1 MLDLNDFRLFIEV
14 IDRGSLSAAGRSLAL
29 PTSTISYRLKQLERE
44 LGLLLVMRT
53 SRRISLTD
61 AGAEFYRHAMAML
74 EKAREAE
81 TAMRSRLT
89 EPAGA
94 VRFSV
99 AIAIAQFA
107 MPQLLTE
114 FLAVHPKVD
123 LVQFASDQYVDI
135 VAERLDFAIRG
146 HPGALPDSTL
156 IQRPLAD
163 VPWHLFASADH
174 LREYGEPTAP
184 ADLSDRPS
192 LFVRRDHVTASW
204 RLSREDDPE
213 KIETVVSLKP
223 RLLAACMTTLK
234 VAARSGFGFVA
245 LPAYICRDEVRAG
258 SLRRVLPGWIA
269 ARSTIS
275 VCMPNRRGL
284 SAASRAFLDHLVAR
298 FPEAVRY
305 E

>member
-1 MLDLNDFRLFIEV
+1 MLDLNDFRLFVEV

-29 PTSTISYRLKQLERE
+29 PTSTISYRLKQLERA

-61 AGAEFYRHAMAML
+61 AGAEFYRSALVML

-81 TAMRSRLT
+81 IAMRNRLT

-107 MPQLLTE
+107 MPPLITE
-114 FLAVHPKVD
+114 FLARHPKVD
-123 LVQFASDQYVDI
+123 LVQFASDRYVDI

-146 HPGALPDSTL
+146 HPAALPDSAL

-174 LREYGEPTAP
+174 VREYGEPTTP

-223 RLLAACMTTLK
+223 RLLAACMSTLK
-234 VAARSGFGFVA
+234 IAARAGFGIVA

-258 SLRRVLPGWIA
+258 SLRRVLPGWVA

-275 VCMPNRRGL
+275 VFMPNRRGL
-284 SAASRAFLDHLVAR
+284 SAASRALLEHLVAR